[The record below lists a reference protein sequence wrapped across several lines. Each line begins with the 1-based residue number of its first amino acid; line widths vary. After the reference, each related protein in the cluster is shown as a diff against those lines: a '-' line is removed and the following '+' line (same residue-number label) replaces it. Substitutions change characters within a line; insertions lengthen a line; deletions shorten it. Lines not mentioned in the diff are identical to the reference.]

1 MGRLFTEEAFPWRQS
16 QILPGQL
23 FSSGVQNVDVKQ
35 PSQAAAVLN
44 GRHER
49 FQPYRTGRL
58 HGPHG
63 LQSRGLDHLL
73 PADHR
78 KSLIRQG
85 VFDLGDPG
93 VKGLGDQGQDLH
105 RSGNI

>member
-1 MGRLFTEEAFPWRQS
+1 MGRLFTEEAFPRRQS

-44 GRHER
+44 NRHER
-49 FQPYRTGRL
+49 FQPYRIGL

-78 KSLIRQG
+78 ESLICQG
-85 VFDLGDPG
+85 VFDLRDPG

-105 RSGNI
+105 RPRDI